1 MTQTPK
7 IKAERLKTLPPPS
20 PLEPGKLTDLIIHG
34 VHALAD
40 GNATPHQ
47 QKKVLEWIINEASL
61 VAVTYQERQ
70 RDQDFALG
78 RAFVGQQLIGILRI
92 PMINLAPDETPP
104 ERTTQKPKNP
114 KKQE

>member
-7 IKAERLKTLPPPS
+7 IKADRLKIVPPPS
-20 PLEPGKLTDLIIHG
+20 PLEPGKLTDLVIHG

-47 QKKVLEWIINEASL
+47 QKKVLEWIINEASIA
-61 VAVTYQERQ
+61 AVTYQKTD
-70 RDQDFALG
+70 RDQAFAVG

-92 PMINLAPDETPP
+92 PMINLAPDESPP
-104 ERTTQKPKNP
+104 ERTEQKPKKP
-114 KKQE
+114 QKQE